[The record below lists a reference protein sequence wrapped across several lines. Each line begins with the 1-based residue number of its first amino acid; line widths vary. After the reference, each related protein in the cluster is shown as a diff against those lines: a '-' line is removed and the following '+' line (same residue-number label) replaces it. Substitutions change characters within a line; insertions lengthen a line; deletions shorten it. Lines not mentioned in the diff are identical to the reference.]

1 MKFRTEVRQGGCR
14 PYLNKHPIEHKS
26 MKTIR
31 PIMKSHSGRKAALV
45 PLALFGA
52 ACMSHASITLLTDP
66 GFETQG
72 TLPGFADV
80 VTPNFSSTAGQW
92 GAENG
97 AFVGAENGVAPQGTR
112 MLRMMDDGGVTTS
125 AIQMISLAAY
135 ASAIAAGNASFN
147 MSALFTSDSD
157 RGAVAA
163 IIATFYAD
171 DTSWG
176 APIAPGIG
184 SSGTLDTN
192 PATWQVLS
200 GSGAIPVGAGWV
212 GVQVYFN
219 NASLFDGFNGYVD
232 AHSEMAGFTVTTV
245 PEPSGTILLGLGS
258 GLLFVRRRRTTR

>member
-1 MKFRTEVRQGGCR
+1 
-14 PYLNKHPIEHKS
+14 